1 MQQLQQAK
9 MLPGNVVSQAQLLPS
24 QFDLGVVAGGELVDG
39 IDVAQAFVREGA
51 LLSVLGRLTVSQ
63 QLIQQDRFLT

>member
-1 MQQLQQAK
+1 

-51 LLSVLGRLTVSQ
+51 LTVSQ